1 MKIVLAILIAVSL
14 AGCAAKAKMAEKRDP
29 IFRLHDR
36 NIIERDL
43 TVPS

>member
-1 MKIVLAILIAVSL
+1 MKLFIAVLIAVSL
-14 AGCAAKAKMAEKRDP
+14 TGCAAKATMAEKRDP

-43 TVPS
+43 TIPS